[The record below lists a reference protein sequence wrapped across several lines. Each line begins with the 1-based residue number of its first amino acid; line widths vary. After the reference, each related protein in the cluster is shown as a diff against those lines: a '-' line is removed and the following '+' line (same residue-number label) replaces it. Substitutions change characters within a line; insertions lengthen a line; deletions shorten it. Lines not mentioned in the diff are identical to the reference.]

1 MAATKARVASHDWVL
16 AERQCAHDISLQ
28 EYAELGF
35 PAIHHLQW
43 LDEHISELF
52 NASEFKAL
60 QAFKTPGK
68 LRGAKTPRFKATT
81 ARKEPAVV
89 IEPVQA
95 APDSPDTP
103 EEEDKDVTP
112 TPTPQAAVQ
121 LYTDSDI
128 GSPSTHATPE
138 QPLRKG
144 SFSFAPLPARDPLKQ
159 SLGARTTDIKPT
171 TDIPPSSAVQP
182 ARQQSL
188 GLDSDDEDSEDAQS
202 VDLRAPEL
210 IAHEER
216 MKEYESSSPQRATEP
231 EMLEPQEPEQEE
243 PESEHEHNQSEPE
256 IEEAEPDMPEP
267 EEPREPEEPKELENI
282 IPDTNDASSEH
293 DIPDKEDTQ
302 STSQDTVKETAPT
315 APRPSQVRPPTSR
328 RLAAPKT
335 FGRPV
340 RATNAAKPQ
349 PVPIKIKPLSQPKP
363 VNPAPVAAHNTT
375 KPPSPVEKP
384 KVLSLAEK
392 KKKLDEEAAAKDARV
407 KQQQKE
413 RRDNKI
419 EELRRAKEEE
429 EAEKDRRARR
439 NSAEKRKAHIEE
451 LNARKKRET
460 SLETRQE
467 REEAVTAAKGKA
479 FREMQQ
485 KRQIRPATK
494 PVAKPAVKS
503 AMKPL
508 STRPQ
513 NPPPR
518 PPARL
523 DHHEP
528 SRPASRLGVHD
539 EDMSDMPE
547 KENDLPA
554 YPSNLSKP
562 PVRASI
568 KKPSIFT
575 RTSQNIQQQ
584 FPQPPTRVAP
594 QMQQYATQ
602 RIPFATEMAQPQRNQ
617 ENMRPFTQTG
627 PSINTP
633 FAPMRNMHTIQAIN
647 DTSPTDITLPE
658 IHTDSSD
665 DSDRNVSLPSWATPG
680 HVFNTLSQQETINP
694 DAIFPRIPTISMDDV
709 FAENPDR
716 LRRLRMR
723 TSSANWVRTGDA
735 LTQVEVL
742 EDRIGRAEIRNA
754 GGWVFGYGGRN
765 GQHGN

>member
-1 MAATKARVASHDWVL
+1 MRRNTILTTCSKV
-16 AERQCAHDISLQ
+16 
-28 EYAELGF
+28 
-35 PAIHHLQW
+35 
-43 LDEHISELF
+43 
-52 NASEFKAL
+52 L

-68 LRGAKTPRFKATT
+68 LRCVKTPAFKPAT
-81 ARKEPAVV
+81 ARKTPLTTRKLIAAARDRDLEGQQESAQSQNVSIHELKPLPEPENDHTTPQTPHEEAVQ
-89 IEPVQA
+89 ETDGDA
-95 APDSPDTP
+95 
-103 EEEDKDVTP
+103 TP

-121 LYTDSDI
+121 LYTDSDL
-128 GSPSTHATPE
+128 GSPSIHATPE

-144 SFSFAPLPARDPLKQ
+144 SFSYAPLPARESIKQ
-159 SLGARTTDIKPT
+159 SIGARITDVKPT
-171 TDIPPSSAVQP
+171 TDIPPSSVVQP

-188 GLDSDDEDSEDAQS
+188 GLDSDDEDLDDAES

-216 MKEYESSSPQRATEP
+216 MKEYESSSPPPATEP
-231 EMLEPQEPEQEE
+231 VVPELEE
-243 PESEHEHNQSEPE
+243 PEVLE
-256 IEEAEPDMPEP
+256 PEP
-267 EEPREPEEPKELENI
+267 EPETLEELDEPENI
-282 IPDTNDASSEH
+282 IQDTNNASTEH
-293 DIPDKEDTQ
+293 QSPEESATQNTSLDTIKE
-302 STSQDTVKETAPT
+302 APL
-315 APRPSQVRPPTSR
+315 PPSRPSQVRPPTTR

-340 RATNAAKPQ
+340 RPTNVAKPQ

-363 VNPAPVAAHNTT
+363 INPAPVAIHNTVKPQPPPE
-375 KPPSPVEKP
+375 KPP
-384 KVLSLAEK
+384 VLSIAEK
-392 KKKLDEEAAAKDARV
+392 KKRLDEEAAAKDARI

-419 EELRRAKEEE
+419 EELRRNKQQE
-429 EAEKDRRARR
+429 EAEKDQHARR
-439 NSAEKRKAHIEE
+439 NSAEKRKAHFDD
-451 LNARKKRET
+451 LDYRKKRSD
-460 SLETRQE
+460 SLEKRQE
-467 REEAVTAAKGKA
+467 REEAEAAAKKQA

-485 KRQIRPATK
+485 KRQIRPAPK
-494 PVAKPAVKS
+494 PVAKPAVKP
-503 AMKPL
+503 AMKAAAPL
-508 STRPQ
+508 GTRPQ
-513 NPPPR
+513 NPPSR

-523 DHHEP
+523 DHHES
-528 SRPASRLGVHD
+528 SRPGSRLDLHND
-539 EDMSDMPE
+539 DPDMPE
-547 KENDLPA
+547 RETDLPA

-575 RTSQNIQQQ
+575 RTSQSIQQQ
-584 FPQPPTRVAP
+584 FPQPPSRVAP

-617 ENMRPFTQTG
+617 ENMRLPAQLG

-633 FAPMRNMHTIQAIN
+633 FAPMRNMHTVQAIN

-665 DSDRNVSLPSWATPG
+665 ESGGNVSLPSWATPG

-694 DAIFPRIPTISMDDV
+694 DVIFPRIPTISMDDV

-735 LTQVEVL
+735 LTQVEVID
-742 EDRIGRAEIRNA
+742 DRIGRQAIRNA
-754 GGWVFGYGGRN
+754 GGWIFAPN
-765 GQHGN
+765 GN

>member
-1 MAATKARVASHDWVL
+1 MR
-16 AERQCAHDISLQ
+16 
-28 EYAELGF
+28 
-35 PAIHHLQW
+35 
-43 LDEHISELF
+43 EH
-52 NASEFKAL
+52 
-60 QAFKTPGK
+60 TP
-68 LRGAKTPRFKATT
+68 T
-81 ARKEPAVV
+81 
-89 IEPVQA
+89 
-95 APDSPDTP
+95 PDTP
-103 EEEDKDVTP
+103 HHEDELLQQPRDNHNTPLEPTQEEDKDA
-112 TPTPQAAVQ
+112 TPTPQATVR

-128 GSPSTHATPE
+128 DSPSIHATPE

-144 SFSFAPLPARDPLKQ
+144 SFSFAPLPARDSIKQ
-159 SLGARTTDIKPT
+159 SLGARVTDIKPIA
-171 TDIPPSSAVQP
+171 DVPPSSSVQP
-182 ARQQSL
+182 IRQQSL
-188 GLDSDDEDSEDAQS
+188 GLDSDDEQLDDAES

-216 MKEYESSSPQRATEP
+216 MREYDTPPPATET
-231 EMLEPQEPEQEE
+231 
-243 PESEHEHNQSEPE
+243 E
-256 IEEAEPDMPEP
+256 IPEP
-267 EEPREPEEPKELENI
+267 EEPENI
-282 IPDTNDASSEH
+282 IGDTNDASSVHEPELEEPENIVEEIN
-293 DIPDKEDTQ
+293 DASSEDESPEESDTK
-302 STSQDTVKETAPT
+302 SKAREVPIETTSA
-315 APRPSQVRPPTSR
+315 APRPSQVRAPTTR

-340 RATNAAKPQ
+340 RPTNVTKPQ

-363 VNPAPVAAHNTT
+363 INPAPVAAHNTS
-375 KPPSPVEKP
+375 KQQPVPEK
-384 KVLSLAEK
+384 LSALEIARRK
-392 KKKLDEEAAAKDARV
+392 KIVDEQAAARDAQI

-419 EELRRAKEEE
+419 EELRRNKQEE
-429 EAEKDRRARR
+429 EAQKDQQARE
-439 NSAEKRKAHIEE
+439 NSAEKRKLQTEDME
-451 LNARKKRET
+451 QFKKLRR
-460 SLETRQE
+460 SFSPRQK
-467 REEAVTAAKGKA
+467 REEATAAAKKQA
-479 FREMQQ
+479 FRAMQQ

-503 AMKPL
+503 AMKPAATL
-508 STRPQ
+508 ASRPQ

-518 PPARL
+518 PPTRL
-523 DHHEP
+523 DNHDP
-528 SRPASRLGVHD
+528 SRPASRLELHD
-539 EDMSDMPE
+539 EDMNELPE

-602 RIPFATEMAQPQRNQ
+602 RIPFATEIVPQRNQ
-617 ENMRPFTQTG
+617 ENLRPQIQAG
-627 PSINTP
+627 PSMNTP

-694 DAIFPRIPTISMDDV
+694 DVIFPRIPTISMDDV

-742 EDRIGRAEIRNA
+742 DDRIGRANIRNA
-754 GGWVFGYGGRN
+754 GMWFYGAGNAQN
-765 GQHGN
+765 GNYQ